1 MSRNVT
7 TENTQEAAKLQALRE
22 MTNQAAA
29 ECQDA
34 DLLDL
39 VYKLL
44 VTPAPD
50 PKPERKPAPKQLP
63 KPELPAEQVAYYRAE
78 LAALLDKAPGYIL
91 GMAYGFI
98 NTLMEG

>member
-1 MSRNVT
+1 MLDRK
-7 TENTQEAAKLQALRE
+7 TQEATQLAALHE
-22 MTNQAAA
+22 MTTQAVV
-29 ECQDA
+29 ECHDA

-50 PKPERKPAPKQLP
+50 PKPERKPAPKPLP
-63 KPELPAEQVAYYRAE
+63 KPELSAEQVAFYRAE

-91 GMAYGFI
+91 GMAYGFV
-98 NTLMEG
+98 NTLMEGK

>member
-50 PKPERKPAPKQLP
+50 PKPE
-63 KPELPAEQVAYYRAE
+63 LPAEQVAYYRAE

-91 GMAYGFI
+91 GMAYGFV

>member
-1 MSRNVT
+1 MLDRK
-7 TENTQEAAKLQALRE
+7 TQEAAQLAALHE
-22 MTNQAAA
+22 MTTQAVA

-91 GMAYGFI
+91 GMAYGFV